1 MRRANRRSA
10 GAVGVAGVV
19 AVAVGGVSGAAGV
32 ASAQD
37 APLAGPAL
45 AGAEREASLVRVDYQ
60 GRVRRL
66 EVPPEEA
73 ALELLGLDAGT
84 LAAARRV
91 ISERAA
97 VMDRMVLENLELF
110 PQFAAAEQAG
120 DRLGQ
125 VRLFLEF
132 VRITEPLR
140 LRGTLGEELRAVL
153 PEGARSRFDG
163 LVNDYWRAAA
173 AERVAR
179 ARAEG
184 ASVRTGEA
192 MRQERFDAF
201 GRELERSY
209 GRLSASESFFVEYLL
224 RGLDLSEHQEKRVRA
239 IIGEY
244 DARAMRGAT
253 EAEKAEAFIGV
264 IALLNERQ
272 REAFLERLR
281 GF

>member
-1 MRRANRRSA
+1 MRRANLRFFSIL
-10 GAVGVAGVV
+10 AVA
-19 AVAVGGVSGAAGV
+19 AVGGAPGV

-45 AGAEREASLVRVDYQ
+45 AGAEREPSLVRVDYE

-91 ISERAA
+91 LSERAA
-97 VMDRMVLENLELF
+97 VLDRIVLENLELF

-125 VRLFLEF
+125 LRLFMEF

-140 LRGTLGEELRAVL
+140 QRGMLDEELRTVL
-153 PEGARSRFDG
+153 PEGVRARFER
-163 LVNDYWRAAA
+163 LVSDYWRAAA
-173 AERVAR
+173 AERVQR
-179 ARAEG
+179 AKAEG
-184 ASVRTGEA
+184 ATVRAGEA
-192 MRQERFDAF
+192 MRQERFDAL

-209 GRLSASESFFVEYLL
+209 ARLSASESFFVEYLL
-224 RGLDLSEHQEKRVRA
+224 RGLDLSEHQEKRIRA

-253 EAEKAEAFIGV
+253 EAEQAEAFLGV
-264 IALLNERQ
+264 IALLNEKQ
-272 REAFLERLR
+272 RAAFLERLK

>member
-1 MRRANRRSA
+1 MRRANRKSA
-10 GAVGVAGVV
+10 RALGVAGVV
-19 AVAVGGVSGAAGV
+19 AMAVGGV
-32 ASAQD
+32 SAQD

-45 AGAEREASLVRVDYQ
+45 AGGEREASLVRVDYE

-73 ALELLGLDAGT
+73 ALELLELDAET

-91 ISERAA
+91 VSERAA
-97 VMDRMVLENLELF
+97 VMDRIVLENLELF

-132 VRITEPLR
+132 VRVTEPLR
-140 LRGTLGEELRAVL
+140 RRGSLGEELRAVL
-153 PEGARSRFDG
+153 PERARARFDA
-163 LVNDYWRAAA
+163 LVSDYWRAAA
-173 AERVAR
+173 GERVAR
-179 ARAEG
+179 AKAEG
-184 ASVRTGEA
+184 ATVRAGDA

-209 GRLSASESFFVEYLL
+209 ARLSASESFFVEYLL
-224 RGLDLSEHQEKRVRA
+224 RGLGLSEHQEKRVRA

>member
-1 MRRANRRSA
+1 MRLVRLTVMVIA
-10 GAVGVAGVV
+10 
-19 AVAVGGVSGAAGV
+19 AVGGASVAAER

-45 AGAEREASLVRVDYQ
+45 AGVERETSLVRVDYE

-97 VMDRMVLENLELF
+97 VMDRIVLDNLDLF

-120 DRLGQ
+120 DKLGQ
-125 VRLFLEF
+125 LRLFLEF

-140 LRGTLGEELRAVL
+140 QRGTLGEELRAVL
-153 PEGARSRFDG
+153 PEGVRARLDR
-163 LVNDYWRAAA
+163 LVSDYWRAVA
-173 AERVAR
+173 AERVPR
-179 ARAEG
+179 AKAEG
-184 ASVRTGEA
+184 ATVRAGEA
-192 MRQERFDAF
+192 MRQERFEAL

-209 GRLSASESFFVEYLL
+209 ARLSASESFFVEYLL
-224 RGLDLSEHQEKRVRA
+224 RGLGLSEHQEKRIRA

-253 EAEKAEAFIGV
+253 EAEQAEAFLGV
-264 IALLNERQ
+264 IALLNEKQ
-272 REAFLERLR
+272 REAFLERLK